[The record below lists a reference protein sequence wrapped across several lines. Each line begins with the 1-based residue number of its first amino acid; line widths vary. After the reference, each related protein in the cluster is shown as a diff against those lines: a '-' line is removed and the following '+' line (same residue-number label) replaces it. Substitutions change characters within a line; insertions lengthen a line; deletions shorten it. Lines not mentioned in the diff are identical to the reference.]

1 MLQSSKKYSVA
12 VLFCM
17 IIFLFILTIRCK
29 LLSGISTVHRDFTAV
44 HLPGKQAHLL
54 SISVNRLSPTFSKL
68 TATVSDLETFDAQL
82 TGNQHQHLKYTL
94 EIKSSLFRQIVT
106 KQHAKIKEFLHV
118 NW

>member
-1 MLQSSKKYSVA
+1 V
-12 VLFCM
+12 VLVQC
-17 IIFLFILTIRCK
+17 T
-29 LLSGISTVHRDFTAV
+29 GISQQCISLASR
-44 HLPGKQAHLL
+44 LISS